1 VKIFNLDKPLR
12 CSFCHKTQEQVEKL
26 ISSPS
31 NYPDAYICSECVDVC
46 NSILQ
51 DERKSKRKVTEK
63 QESDVLF
70 DEVTEKQESNGLLD
84 EVTDRIFGNHKFQ
97 GNATVLGGP
106 EHQ

>member
-1 VKIFNLDKPLR
+1 MKIFNLDKPLR

-31 NYPDAYICSECVDVC
+31 NYPGAGAYICSECVDVC

-51 DERKSKRKVTEK
+51 DERTSKRKVTAK
-63 QESDVLF
+63 QESKGIVDL
-70 DEVTEKQESNGLLD
+70 
-84 EVTDRIFGNHKFQ
+84 VTDRIFGNHKFQ

-106 EHQ
+106 ERQ

>member
-1 VKIFNLDKPLR
+1 VKIFNPDKPLR

-63 QESDVLF
+63 QES
-70 DEVTEKQESNGLLD
+70 NGLLD